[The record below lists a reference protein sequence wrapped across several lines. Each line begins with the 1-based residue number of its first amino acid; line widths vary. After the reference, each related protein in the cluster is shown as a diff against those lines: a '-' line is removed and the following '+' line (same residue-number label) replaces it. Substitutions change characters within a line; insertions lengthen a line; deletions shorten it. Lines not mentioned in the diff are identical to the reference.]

1 MSMIRVGIPSVP
13 HGKSVH
19 ATSTFGHWAAA
30 GAPTERPVR
39 ALRVAGAREVIRKAT
54 RSTGAK
60 APAAKQAQ
68 AAAHPPARKRSADIA
83 RGFRV
88 RADLEVL
95 ADRRKTRKELLETG
109 STSIEHRASSIEHRA
124 SSIEHRAS
132 SYRHTD
138 TGVSRTTCGAT
149 DSIRAGSGVR
159 CRGAGLVARCR
170 VSTPAPHQSPGSGF
184 PSFTLTTAQRPS
196 KSTST
201 TLIVFG
207 ATMKLAEG
215 GTPRA

>member
-1 MSMIRVGIPSVP
+1 MPQAPSGTGPLQVHPPSGRCEHCESQVHAKSFAKPPGVQGRKHRQRSRRRPPHTRRRGSVQRISRVGSASELTLKCLQIGGRLVKNCSRQ
-13 HGKSVH
+13 
-19 ATSTFGHWAAA
+19 
-30 GAPTERPVR
+30 E
-39 ALRVAGAREVIRKAT
+39 
-54 RSTGAK
+54 
-60 APAAKQAQ
+60 AQ
-68 AAAHPPARKRSADIA
+68 
-83 RGFRV
+83 
-88 RADLEVL
+88 
-95 ADRRKTRKELLETG
+95 
-109 STSIEHRASSIEHRA
+109 ASSIEHRA

>member
-1 MSMIRVGIPSVP
+1 MPQAPSGTGPLQVHPPSGRCEHCESQVHAKSFAKPPGVQGRKHRQRSRRRPPHTRRRGSVQRISRVGSASELTLKCLQIGGRLVKNCSRQ
-13 HGKSVH
+13 
-19 ATSTFGHWAAA
+19 
-30 GAPTERPVR
+30 E
-39 ALRVAGAREVIRKAT
+39 
-54 RSTGAK
+54 
-60 APAAKQAQ
+60 AQ
-68 AAAHPPARKRSADIA
+68 
-83 RGFRV
+83 
-88 RADLEVL
+88 
-95 ADRRKTRKELLETG
+95 
-109 STSIEHRASSIEHRA
+109 A

>member
-1 MSMIRVGIPSVP
+1 MP

-124 SSIEHRAS
+124 SS
-132 SYRHTD
+132 YRHTD